1 MNMLSFVETFGS
13 FSKIYMP
20 HKTPLNINKI
30 FPFLSWLKDYDKD
43 KLYKDFIAGLT
54 VAIILIPQ
62 VMAYA
67 ILAGLPPVYG
77 LYAAFLGTA
86 VSALW
91 GSSRHL
97 STGPAALVSFLVL
110 TALVPLAKPESTE
123 FIALAIILALMIG
136 VIQLLMGIFKLG
148 FIMNFISH
156 SVISGFTTA
165 AALIIAATQIPSLFG
180 YTVEKHEFVFLNFY
194 EIIKDIPHTNLLTL
208 LIGLVSIVLIIF
220 MKKRVSKAFPAAL
233 IVIVIGILSSYLL
246 DFAGKGVA
254 VIGVIDA
261 NLRLPSI
268 PQISS
273 GKIFTLLPSAL
284 IIAVIG
290 FLEGYAISKAI
301 TLKSKQKID
310 VNQELIGQGL
320 GNIASS
326 IFKGY
331 PVAGS
336 FSRTAVNYSAGAVTG
351 FSSVFVSLFVL
362 ITIIFLTPLLYFLPK
377 AVLSA
382 IVIAALVDLIEFS
395 KFRETFNLSGTD
407 GIVITSTFLFSF
419 ILKPDDAIFIG
430 IVVSLV
436 LFLRKTIVADVME
449 LVFVMEEERFQ
460 TITFGN
466 ELKVFPNIL
475 VLRIDMSIFFANV
488 NKIVQQIEELVQQ
501 KGEELEHIV
510 INFSGVNY
518 VDVSGCE
525 TLNEYFEELWER
537 DIKIYSMYR
546 KKQVRD
552 IMRKSGMQDKLI
564 MLRDIKG
571 FKKEFII
578 QKNINFK

>member
-1 MNMLSFVETFGS
+1 MSLKNY
-13 FSKIYMP
+13 I
-20 HKTPLNINKI
+20 NIQD
-30 FPFLSWLKDYDKD
+30 FLPFLSWLKDYDKS
-43 KLYKDFIAGLT
+43 KLYKDFIAGIT

-86 VSALW
+86 VASLW

-110 TALVPLAKPESTE
+110 TALVPIATPESPE
-123 FIALAIILALMIG
+123 FIALAIILALIIG
-136 VIQLLMGIFKLG
+136 LIQLLMGIFKLG

-165 AALIIAATQIPSLFG
+165 AAIIIAATQIPSLFG
-180 YTVEKHEFVFLNFY
+180 FTVEKHEYVFLNFY
-194 EIIKDIPHTNLLTL
+194 EIIKSIPNTNLLTL
-208 LIGLVSIVLIIF
+208 TIGLISVILIISA
-220 MKKRVSKAFPAAL
+220 KRRFSKAFPISL
-233 IVIVIGILSSYLL
+233 IVMIIGILLSFLL
-246 DFAGKGVA
+246 NFEARNVA
-254 VIGVIDA
+254 VIGEIDA

-268 PQISS
+268 PKLSVGNILE
-273 GKIFTLLPSAL
+273 LLPSAL
-284 IIAVIG
+284 IIAIIG

-301 TLKSKQKID
+301 CHKSKQKID
-310 VNQELIGQGL
+310 INQELVGQGL

-331 PVAGS
+331 PIAGS
-336 FSRTAVNYSAGAVTG
+336 FSRTAVNYAAGAATG

-362 ITIIFLTPLLYFLPK
+362 LTILFLTPLLQFLPK
-377 AVLSA
+377 AILSA
-382 IVIAALVDLIEFS
+382 VVISALVDLIEFS

-407 GIVITSTFLFSF
+407 GIVISLTFLFSF

-436 LFLRKTIVADVME
+436 LFLRKTIVADVVE
-449 LVFVMEEERFQ
+449 LVFVMEEERFKQ
-460 TITFGN
+460 ITFGT

-475 VLRIDMSIFFANV
+475 ILRIDMSIFFANANNIVEQISEFV
-488 NKIVQQIEELVQQ
+488 NQR
-501 KGEELEHIV
+501 GEDLEHLV

-525 TLNEYFEELWER
+525 ILNEYFEELWEQ

-552 IMRKSGMQDKLI
+552 IMRRSGMQDKLI
-564 MLRDIKG
+564 MLHDIKG

-578 QKNINFK
+578 QKNKNFK

>member
-1 MNMLSFVETFGS
+1 MSLKNY
-13 FSKIYMP
+13 I
-20 HKTPLNINKI
+20 NIQD
-30 FPFLSWLKDYDKD
+30 FLPFLSWLKDYDKN
-43 KLYKDFIAGLT
+43 KLYKDFIAGIT

-86 VSALW
+86 VASLW

-110 TALVPLAKPESTE
+110 TALVPIATPESPE
-123 FIALAIILALMIG
+123 FIALAIILALIIG
-136 VIQLLMGIFKLG
+136 LIQLLMGIFKLG

-165 AALIIAATQIPSLFG
+165 AAIIIAATQIPSLFG
-180 YTVEKHEFVFLNFY
+180 FTVEKHEYVFLNFY
-194 EIIKDIPHTNLLTL
+194 EIIKSIPNTNLLTMA
-208 LIGLVSIVLIIF
+208 IGLISVILIISA
-220 MKKRVSKAFPAAL
+220 KRRFSKAFPISL
-233 IVIVIGILSSYLL
+233 IVMIIGILLSYFLN
-246 DFAGKGVA
+246 FEARNVA
-254 VIGVIDA
+254 VIGEIDA
-261 NLRLPSI
+261 NLRLPAI
-268 PQISS
+268 PHITF
-273 GKIFTLLPSAL
+273 GNILELLPSAL
-284 IIAVIG
+284 IIAIIG

-301 TLKSKQKID
+301 CHKSKQKID
-310 VNQELIGQGL
+310 INQELVGQGL

-326 IFKGY
+326 IFKGF
-331 PVAGS
+331 PIAGS
-336 FSRTAVNYSAGAVTG
+336 FSRTAVNYAAGAVTG

-362 ITIIFLTPLLYFLPK
+362 LTILFLTPLLQFLPK
-377 AVLSA
+377 AILSA
-382 IVIAALVDLIEFS
+382 VVISALVDLIEFS

-407 GIVITSTFLFSF
+407 GIVITLTFLFSF

-436 LFLRKTIVADVME
+436 LFLRKTIVADVVEM
-449 LVFVMEEERFQ
+449 VFVMEEERFKQ
-460 TITFGN
+460 ITFGT

-475 VLRIDMSIFFANV
+475 ILRIDMSIFFANANNIVEQISEFV
-488 NKIVQQIEELVQQ
+488 NQR
-501 KGEELEHIV
+501 GEDLEHLV

-525 TLNEYFEELWER
+525 ILNEYFEELWER
-537 DIKIYSMYR
+537 NIKIYSMYR

-552 IMRKSGMQDKLI
+552 IMRRSGMQDKLI
-564 MLRDIKG
+564 MLHDIKG

-578 QKNINFK
+578 QKNKNFK

>member
-1 MNMLSFVETFGS
+1 MSLKNY
-13 FSKIYMP
+13 I
-20 HKTPLNINKI
+20 NIQD
-30 FPFLSWLKDYDKD
+30 FLPFLSWLKDYDKS
-43 KLYKDFIAGLT
+43 KLYKDFIAGIT

-67 ILAGLPPVYG
+67 ILAGLPPVHG

-86 VSALW
+86 VASLW

-110 TALVPLAKPESTE
+110 TALVPIATPESPE
-123 FIALAIILALMIG
+123 FIALAIILALIIG
-136 VIQLLMGIFKLG
+136 LIQLLMGIFKLG

-165 AALIIAATQIPSLFG
+165 AAIIIAGTQIPSLFG
-180 YTVEKHEFVFLNFY
+180 FTVEKHEYVFLNFY
-194 EIIKDIPHTNLLTL
+194 EIIKSLPNTNLLTL
-208 LIGLVSIVLIIF
+208 TIGMISVILIISA
-220 MKKRVSKAFPAAL
+220 KRRFSKAFPISL
-233 IVIVIGILSSYLL
+233 IVMIIGILLSFLL
-246 DFAGKGVA
+246 NFEARNVA
-254 VIGVIDA
+254 VIGEIDA
-261 NLRLPSI
+261 NLRLPAI
-268 PQISS
+268 PHITF
-273 GKIFTLLPSAL
+273 GNILELLPSAL
-284 IIAVIG
+284 IIAIIG

-301 TLKSKQKID
+301 CHKSKQKID
-310 VNQELIGQGL
+310 INQELVGQGL

-331 PVAGS
+331 PIAGS
-336 FSRTAVNYSAGAVTG
+336 FSRTAVNYAAGAVTG

-362 ITIIFLTPLLYFLPK
+362 ITILFLTPLLQFLPK
-377 AVLSA
+377 AILSA
-382 IVIAALVDLIEFS
+382 VVISALVDLIEFS

-407 GIVITSTFLFSF
+407 GIVITLTFLFSF

-436 LFLRKTIVADVME
+436 LFLRKTIVADVVE
-449 LVFVMEEERFQ
+449 LVFVMEEERFKQ
-460 TITFGN
+460 ITFGT

-475 VLRIDMSIFFANV
+475 ILRIDMSIFFANA
-488 NKIVQQIEELVQQ
+488 NNIVEQISEFINQR
-501 KGEELEHIV
+501 GEDLEHLV

-525 TLNEYFEELWER
+525 ILNEYFEELWER

-552 IMRKSGMQDKLI
+552 IMRRSGMQDKLI
-564 MLRDIKG
+564 MFHDIKG

-578 QKNINFK
+578 QKNKNFK

>member
-1 MNMLSFVETFGS
+1 
-13 FSKIYMP
+13 MP
-20 HKTPLNINKI
+20 LKNPVNIQN
-30 FPFLSWLKDYDKD
+30 FLPFLSWLKSYDKN
-43 KLYKDFIAGLT
+43 KLSKDFIAGIT

-110 TALVPLAKPESTE
+110 TALVPIATPESPE
-123 FIALAIILALMIG
+123 FIALAIILALIIG
-136 VIQLLMGIFKLG
+136 LIQLLMGIFKLG

-165 AALIIAATQIPSLFG
+165 AAIIIAATQIPSLFG
-180 YTVEKHEFVFLNFY
+180 FTVEKHEYVFLNFY
-194 EIIKDIPHTNLLTL
+194 EIIKAFPNTNLLTMA
-208 LIGLVSIVLIIF
+208 IGLTSVVLIILAKRKFSKAFPIALIVLII
-220 MKKRVSKAFPAAL
+220 
-233 IVIVIGILSSYLL
+233 GILLSFLL
-246 DFAGKGVA
+246 DFESRNVA
-254 VIGVIDA
+254 VIGHIDA
-261 NLRLPSI
+261 NLSLPAIPKLSI
-268 PQISS
+268 S
-273 GKIFTLLPSAL
+273 KIFDLLPSAL
-284 IIAVIG
+284 IIAIIG

-301 TLKSKQKID
+301 CHKSKQKID
-310 VNQELIGQGL
+310 INQELVGQGL

-331 PVAGS
+331 PIAGS
-336 FSRTAVNYSAGAVTG
+336 FSRTAVNYAAGAVTG

-362 ITIIFLTPLLYFLPK
+362 ITILFLTPLLQFLPK
-377 AVLSA
+377 AILSA
-382 IVIAALVDLIEFS
+382 VVISALVDLIEFS
-395 KFRETFNLSGTD
+395 KFKETFNLSGTD
-407 GIVITSTFLFSF
+407 GIVITTTFLFSF
-419 ILKPDDAIFIG
+419 LLKPDDAIFIG

-436 LFLRKTIVADVME
+436 LFLRKTIVADVIE

-460 TITFGN
+460 KITFGT

-475 VLRIDMSIFFANV
+475 ILRIDMSIFFANA
-488 NKIVQQIEELVQQ
+488 NNIVEQIQAFIEQR
-501 KGEELEHIV
+501 GEALEHLV

-525 TLNEYFEELWER
+525 ILSEYFEELWEKN
-537 DIKIYSMYR
+537 IKIYSTYR
-546 KKQVRD
+546 KRPVRD
-552 IMRKSGMQDKLI
+552 IMQRSGIQNKLI
-564 MLRDIKG
+564 MLHDIKG
-571 FKKEFII
+571 FKREFII
-578 QKNINFK
+578 QKNKNFK